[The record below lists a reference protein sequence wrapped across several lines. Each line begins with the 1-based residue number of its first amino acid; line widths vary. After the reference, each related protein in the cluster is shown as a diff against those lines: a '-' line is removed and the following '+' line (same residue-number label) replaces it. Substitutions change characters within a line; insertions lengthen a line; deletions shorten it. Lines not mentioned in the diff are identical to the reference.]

1 MIGLVSKYQTL
12 GLHIGIQDKEIRKGD
27 EGMKILITLLL
38 LLIIFPSSAGCAI
51 THKYGPYYGKVVEA
65 ETKEPIEEAAVLVVF
80 YTEEY
85 GPAGAIT
92 RYADAL
98 ETVTDKN
105 GEFRIPA
112 HRVTTFRPLQGWD
125 LYGYFTIFK
134 PGYGYYPIHK
144 DVKPKFVPGGT
155 LPTNQYVMIELPRL
169 KTKEE
174 RLNMPS
180 VNFDIPY
187 EKQKRFIELINQ
199 ELERLRATGK
209 YSKESFGRR

>member
-1 MIGLVSKYQTL
+1 
-12 GLHIGIQDKEIRKGD
+12 
-27 EGMKILITLLL
+27 MKILITLLL

-51 THKYGPYYGKVVEA
+51 THKYGPYYGKVVEI

-125 LYGYFTIFK
+125 IYPQFRIFK
-134 PGYGYYPIHK
+134 PEYGCYPMHN
-144 DVKPKFVPGGT
+144 DVKPMFVPNGT
-155 LPTNQYVMIELPRL
+155 LPVNQYVTLELPRL
-169 KTKEE
+169 KTREE
-174 RLNMPS
+174 RIESTHCSPPS
-180 VNFDIPY
+180 YIPY
-187 EKQKRFIELINQ
+187 LKAKKFIDLINKENKAIRLGQ
-199 ELERLRATGK
+199 EK
-209 YSKESFGRR
+209 YE